1 MKIQISDLESV
12 AEILFKHLKERGVD
26 CVDIDFNLF
35 WTIGVNDRFELNKKP
50 DEILVGS
57 LEDDGGDLLRILN
70 GRQPALAS
78 HFQQLASILDVVG
91 FVLAEKLA
99 SEGG

>member
-1 MKIQISDLESV
+1 VHTDPG
-12 AEILFKHLKERGVD
+12 F
-26 CVDIDFNLF
+26 
-35 WTIGVNDRFELNKKP
+35 

-57 LEDDGGDLLRILN
+57 LEDDSGDLRRILD
-70 GRQPALAS
+70 GKQPALAS
-78 HFQQLASILDVVG
+78 HFQQLASILDAMS